1 MTRPTVVTEA
11 PTPPTVDEAYARLHK
26 SILRRRAVDQLV
38 AAIKRDLTSLPKTS
52 IMARRSVKVLDY
64 MRGYIGAVEEEQAT
78 AVDEYEAAV
87 YQARKVLEEPKKSLP
102 KKGTLGR
109 VRNGSQP
116 A

>member
-1 MTRPTVVTEA
+1 MTQPTEA
-11 PTPPTVDEAYARLHK
+11 PAPPTVDEAYARLHK

-64 MRGYIGAVEEEQAT
+64 MRGYIAAVEEEQVL
-78 AVDEYEAAV
+78 AVEEYEAAV
-87 YQARKVLEEPKKSLP
+87 YQARKVLEQPAKKVLP

-109 VRNGSQP
+109 VRNGTAP